1 MLNKKIFLVGAVAVT
16 VMLMTQ
22 ACGLR
27 GSLYL
32 PEDREQKNKTVQVNE
47 VQSENTV
54 AEKDAEGS
62 GNKSENSD

>member
-16 VMLMTQ
+16 AMLMTQ

-32 PEDREQKNKTVQVNE
+32 PEKNKTVQVNE

>member
-16 VMLMTQ
+16 AMLMTQ